1 MDIDPRLLQPTGLNS
16 DFNGA
21 NLTFADYI
29 QQSQTLIANA
39 RIDITPTNKEDIL
52 TANTPYNW
60 APANS
65 SSHKPKRGILL
76 IHGLY
81 DSPFSLMDL
90 GRHLSNQ
97 GFMVRSI
104 LLPGHGTV
112 PGDLLGIQ
120 RSEWIKAVDYGFAS
134 LQKEVE
140 QIFIG
145 GFSLG
150 CTLALHKA
158 LFHPEIR
165 GLILLAPAIKL
176 WHSLLAHLGHLIGG
190 LSADFKWY
198 KRNMQKNYTKYESF
212 NFDAAHQGCKLAQET
227 HALIQKKSL
236 PAPVFIAQSTTDE
249 TVVADSVINVFKQ
262 HPNPHSRLLL
272 YTPQPATSTDPRI
285 KQCSS
290 YFPEKNILD
299 FSHTCLPFAPDN
311 YYYGAHG
318 IYQDFA
324 HYQHIVPTDKKI
336 YMGSISK
343 KNLSQHVM
351 QRLSYNPDFDNM
363 LREIDQFLEGIA

>member
-16 DFNGA
+16 HFNNA
-21 NLTFADYI
+21 NLTFTDYI
-29 QQSQTLIANA
+29 QQTQTLIANA
-39 RIDITPTNKEDIL
+39 RIDITTANRDNIL
-52 TANTPYNW
+52 TANSPYNW
-60 APANS
+60 TPANAS
-65 SSHKPKRGILL
+65 PHKAKRGILL

-97 GFMVRSI
+97 GFIVRSI

-112 PGDLLGIQ
+112 PGDLLHIQ

-150 CTLALHKA
+150 CTLALRKA
-158 LFHPEIR
+158 ITHPEIH
-165 GLILLAPAIKL
+165 GLILFAPAIKL
-176 WHSLLAHLGHLIGG
+176 WRSQLAYLGHLISW

-198 KRNMQKNYTKYESF
+198 RRSVQKSYTKYESF
-212 NFDAAHQGCKLAQET
+212 NFDAAYQGCKLTQET
-227 HALIQKKSL
+227 RALMQKK
-236 PAPVFIAQSTTDE
+236 PVKMPLFIAQSTTDE
-249 TVVADSVINVFKQ
+249 TVIADSVIDVFKQ

-272 YTPQPATSTDPRI
+272 YTPQPATVTDPRI

-299 FSHTCLPFAPDN
+299 FSHTCLPIAPDN

-324 HYQHIVPTDKKI
+324 HYQHIVPTDQKI

-363 LREIDQFLEGIA
+363 MREIDQFLERI